1 MKICNRKY
9 LFGICFFDNI
19 NLYKVIFHQKELE
32 ITDFLYVL
40 KLDEEFLYKLL
51 RYMHLDC
58 HFR

>member
-1 MKICNRKY
+1 M
-9 LFGICFFDNI
+9 LGICFFDNI

-51 RYMHLDC
+51 RYMHFDC